1 VEGRQPT
8 LDLLGEDRPVSP
20 LLRLAGPLTALLL
33 LVTAGC
39 SSSDGEKAAPEPG
52 SGASPSASTTA
63 STAPPV
69 VPRVGECHQLTLD
82 QATDPVD
89 PTAPVPCRQPHTSV
103 TFKVGRLTPLADGH
117 LLAVDSRT
125 VRAQIAK
132 ACPDSPGAFVGGDST
147 AQRLSKFEVVWF
159 GPSLEQA
166 DAGANWYRCD
176 VVAVRT
182 EGQLLDLPARLRGLL
197 DQRGALD
204 RFGTCGTTAP
214 DKPGFD
220 RVVCSER
227 HTWRAV
233 DVVELPKNAGYV
245 AKELATTGD
254 DACKVIATD
263 LANGDLKRTWSF
275 ERPTRAQW
283 AAGQRYGYCWVPQS

>member
-1 VEGRQPT
+1 MTP
-8 LDLLGEDRPVSP
+8 
-20 LLRLAGPLTALLL
+20 LRLAGLLVPLL
-33 LVTAGC
+33 LVGAGC
-39 SSSDGEKAAPEPG
+39 SSSGDPEASPEP
-52 SGASPSASTTA
+52 SASASTTA
-63 STAPPV
+63 EAPPPPA
-69 VPRVGECHQLTLD
+69 VPRVGECHKLTLD

-89 PTAPVPCRQPHTSV
+89 TTGPVPCRQPHTSV
-103 TFKVGRLTPLADGH
+103 TFKVGRINPVADGH

-132 ACPDSPGAFVGGDST
+132 ACPDSPGSFVGGDLT

-159 GPSLEQA
+159 SPSLEQA

-182 EGQLLDLPARLRGLL
+182 EGQLLSLPARLKGLL
-197 DQRGALD
+197 DQKGALD
-204 RFGTCGTTAP
+204 RFGTCGTAAP

-233 DVVELPKNAGYV
+233 DVVDLPKDAGFV
-245 AKELATTGD
+245 PADLAATGD

-263 LANGDLKRTWSF
+263 RADGDLKRTWSF

-283 AAGQRYGYCWVPQS
+283 AAGQRYGYCWVPAA